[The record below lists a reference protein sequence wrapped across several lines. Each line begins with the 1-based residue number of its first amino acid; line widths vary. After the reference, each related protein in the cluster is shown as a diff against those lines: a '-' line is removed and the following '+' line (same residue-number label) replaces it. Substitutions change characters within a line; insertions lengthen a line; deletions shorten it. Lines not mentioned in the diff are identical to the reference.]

1 MVLGTLLFVAVGIA
15 ALFFTG
21 ALLNLLLW
29 LSNRGASWL
38 LLASTA
44 YVVFSLF
51 VLLPLA
57 AFRGTRR
64 FAGGGM
70 TVGKGLFGFTLWVLC
85 IALTFAKWGK
95 AVTIVG
101 LLFFGVGIIPMGV
114 VAGFLTD
121 PWYGGFVP
129 LLLIALY
136 VGASAAANHFL
147 ED

>member
-1 MVLGTLLFVAVGIA
+1 MVLGTLLFVGVGIA

-38 LLASTA
+38 LLASAA

-70 TVGKGLFGFTLWVLC
+70 SLGKGLFGLTLWVLC

-101 LLFFGVGIIPMGV
+101 LLFFGVGILPMGI
-114 VAGFLTD
+114 VAGFLTA

-136 VGASAAANHFL
+136 SGASAASNHFL

>member
-1 MVLGTLLFVAVGIA
+1 MVLGTLLFVGVGIA

-29 LSNRGASWL
+29 LSSRGASWL
-38 LLASTA
+38 LLASIA
-44 YVVFSLF
+44 YVVFSLI

-70 TVGKGLFGFTLWVLC
+70 TVGKGLLGFTLWVLC

-95 AVTIVG
+95 TVTIVG
-101 LLFFGVGIIPMGV
+101 LLFFGVGILPMGV
-114 VAGFLTD
+114 VAGFLTE

-129 LLLIALY
+129 VLLIAAY